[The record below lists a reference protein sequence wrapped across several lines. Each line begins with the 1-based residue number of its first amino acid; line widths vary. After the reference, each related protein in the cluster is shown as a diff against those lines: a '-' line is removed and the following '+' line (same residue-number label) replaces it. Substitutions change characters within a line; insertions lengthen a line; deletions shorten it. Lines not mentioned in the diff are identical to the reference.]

1 MGLRRCVE
9 EMYLGFY
16 YNRISSVRTDR
27 IAFLHW
33 AQKCVKSDLA
43 RSCVSMEHSC
53 QDDNEI
59 DLDH

>member
-1 MGLRRCVE
+1 
-9 EMYLGFY
+9 MYLGFY